1 MQHQHRQARSS
12 RNGAHPALQGSGQ
25 RPLVYPMCAAGGT
38 EAGDKAI
45 ASTRVGARAEPG
57 ACRSERGPST
67 PQVPSHR
74 KASRMRSLLWWRGT
88 HALARHP
95 CTPGGTA
102 PSTPPS
108 AQGIRDDVLTR
119 SNSYLLLWDVG
130 LGTEV
135 LPVLPTSHE
144 LREHSWQK
152 HKNGNLPTPLKNRGE
167 NAQLW
172 FPGIPNIL
180 LHNTRTG

>member
-119 SNSYLLLWDVG
+119 SNSYLLLW
-130 LGTEV
+130 E
-135 LPVLPTSHE
+135 S
-144 LREHSWQK
+144 
-152 HKNGNLPTPLKNRGE
+152 
-167 NAQLW
+167 QLW
-172 FPGIPNIL
+172 SPFSPTTEGSFHFTEASPMTRAL
-180 LHNTRTG
+180 LGQAHLPLDGRDAH